1 MTDTSV
7 KNIVNDCT
15 QILDDDAFVLL
26 ALQSQ
31 MRSKVATLL
40 QNNGVSLDE
49 ISLKTG
55 IDLQNLQKMKN
66 GDAGVSLQNLRQL
79 LDALD
84 FFIPDK

>member
-40 QNNGVSLDE
+40 QNDGVSLDE

-55 IDLQNLQKMKN
+55 IDLQKQRIPNMPKSLLQELHLSSIWNK
-66 GDAGVSLQNLRQL
+66 
-79 LDALD
+79 
-84 FFIPDK
+84 

>member
-40 QNNGVSLDE
+40 QNDGVSLDE

-55 IDLQNLQKMKN
+55 IDLQKMKN

>member
-40 QNNGVSLDE
+40 QNDGVSLDE

-66 GDAGVSLQNLRQL
+66 GDVGVSLQNLRQL